1 MSLKKS
7 NKKATKT
14 SMKKTIQS
22 AQFKE
27 KTRAIKERQSRA
39 EIFQTIAAN
48 TGIKRID
55 VEAVFDEMAK
65 LVKSHLAKKGSGEII
80 IPKLGL
86 KIRKVRRKATKQRTM
101 VSPLTGTE
109 VVIPSKP
116 ARDDVKLV
124 VLKPLKE
131 AVAP

>member
-1 MSLKKS
+1 MAVKKENKKS
-7 NKKATKT
+7 VKRTVQSTQYRERVKAK
-14 SMKKTIQS
+14 
-22 AQFKE
+22 
-27 KTRAIKERQSRA
+27 KERQSRA
-39 EIFQTIAAN
+39 EIFQHIAKV

-65 LVKSHLAKKGSGEII
+65 LIRSHLAKKGSGEII

-86 KIRKVRRKATKQRTM
+86 KIRKVRRKATKARTM
-101 VSPLTGTE
+101 ISPLTGTE

-124 VLKPLKE
+124 ILKPLKE
-131 AVAP
+131 AISS

>member
-1 MSLKKS
+1 MEKRMTSR
-7 NKKATKT
+7 KT
-14 SMKKTIQS
+14 TKKTVKRNMQS
-22 AQFKE
+22 AQYKE
-27 KTRAIKERQSRA
+27 RVRAVKERQSRA
-39 EIFQTIAAN
+39 EIFQHIAKE

-65 LVKSHLAKKGSGEII
+65 LIKSHLAKKGSGEII

-101 VSPLTGTE
+101 ISPLTGTE

-124 VLKPLKE
+124 ILKPLKE
-131 AVAP
+131 AVCS

>member
-7 NKKATKT
+7 NKKANKT

-22 AQFKE
+22 AQYKD
-27 KTRAIKERQSRA
+27 KARAIKERQSRA

-86 KIRKVRRKATKQRTM
+86 KIRKVRRKATKERTM

-131 AVAP
+131 AVTS

>member
-1 MSLKKS
+1 MEFYMSLKKS
-7 NKKATKT
+7 TKT
-14 SMKKTIQS
+14 SMKKNIQS

-39 EIFQTIAAN
+39 EIFQHIAN
-48 TGIKRID
+48 ETGIKRID
-55 VEAVFDEMAK
+55 VEAVFDVMAK

-86 KIRKVRRKATKQRTM
+86 KIRKVRRKATKERTM
-101 VSPLTGTE
+101 ISPLTGSE

-131 AVAP
+131 AVLS

>member
-1 MSLKKS
+1 MTIKKS
-7 NKKATKT
+7 TKKAAKT
-14 SMKKTIQS
+14 TMKKKVQS
-22 AQFKE
+22 AQFKD
-27 KTRAIKERQSRA
+27 RVRVAKERQSRA
-39 EIFQTIAAN
+39 EIFQHIAKA

-65 LVKSHLAKKGSGEII
+65 LIKSHLAKKGSGEII

-101 VSPLTGTE
+101 ISPLTGTE
-109 VVIPSKP
+109 VVIPAKP

-131 AVAP
+131 SIAS

>member
-7 NKKATKT
+7 TKT
-14 SMKKTIQS
+14 SMKKNIQS

-39 EIFQTIAAN
+39 EIFQHIAN
-48 TGIKRID
+48 ETGIKRID
-55 VEAVFDEMAK
+55 VEAVFDVMAK

-86 KIRKVRRKATKQRTM
+86 KIRKVRRKATKERTM
-101 VSPLTGTE
+101 ISPLTGSE

-131 AVAP
+131 AVLS